1 MTGPYKLPGY
11 HHLFVPGPTNVP
23 DEVLNAI
30 HCAMEDYRGP
40 HIADLVVPLYVDLR
54 KIFKTQ
60 KGHIYVFPSSGTG
73 GWEAA
78 VENTLSPGDKVVMSQ
93 FGRFSYLWVDMCQR
107 LGLDVVNLDVEWG
120 EGAPPERYREILEK
134 DKNHEIKA
142 IFVCQNETATGVTSD
157 CAAFGKILRD
167 LKHPALY
174 FVDGVSSIAS
184 IDFRMDEWGVDL
196 AVAGSQ
202 KGFMLPAGL
211 SIVCASEK
219 AMEAHKTAK
228 LARCYFDFD
237 DMAKTASEGIFPYTP
252 ETQMLRGLRVAVDM
266 LLEEGL
272 DNVFARHHRLGEG
285 LRRAVKEGW
294 GLKLVAKEPKWE
306 SDTVSGILVTE
317 GYDAKQVISLAFHK
331 YNLSLGAGLMQL
343 AGKAFRIGHLG
354 ALNEL
359 MLASAIAGAEMAMR
373 DIGVPVEAG
382 SGVGAA
388 GEYWRSTAG
397 PAEVKGAAASGKAT

>member
-1 MTGPYKLPGY
+1 LPGR

-23 DEVLNAI
+23 DEVLSAI

-40 HIADLVVPLYVDLR
+40 HIADLAVPLYADLK
-54 KIFKTQ
+54 KIFKSETGQ
-60 KGHIYVFPSSGTG
+60 IFIFPSSGSG

-107 LGLDVVNLDVEWG
+107 LGLDVINIDVEWG
-120 EGAPPERYREILEK
+120 EGAPPERYQEILAA
-134 DKNHEIKA
+134 DKAHEIKA

-157 CAAFGKILRD
+157 CGAFGKILRD
-167 LKHPALY
+167 LNHPALY

-211 SIVCASEK
+211 SMVCASEK
-219 AMEAHKTAK
+219 AMEAHKNAK
-228 LARCYFDFD
+228 LKRCYFDFD
-237 DMAKTASEGIFPYTP
+237 DMAKTATEGIFPYTP

-272 DNVFARHHRLGEG
+272 ENVFARQFRLAEG

-306 SDTVSGILVTE
+306 SDTVSGIFVTE
-317 GYDAKQVISLAFHK
+317 GFDAKQVISLAFHR

-343 AGKAFRIGHLG
+343 MGKAFRIGHLG

-359 MLASAIAGAEMAMR
+359 MLASAITGAEMAMR
-373 DIGVPVEAG
+373 DIGVPVEPG

-388 GEYWRSTAG
+388 AEYWRSA
-397 PAEVKGAAASGKAT
+397 VAAAEIKATAASPGA

>member
-1 MTGPYKLPGY
+1 
-11 HHLFVPGPTNVP
+11 
-23 DEVLNAI
+23 
-30 HCAMEDYRGP
+30 
-40 HIADLVVPLYVDLR
+40 
-54 KIFKTQ
+54 
-60 KGHIYVFPSSGTG
+60 
-73 GWEAA
+73 
-78 VENTLSPGDKVVMSQ
+78 
-93 FGRFSYLWVDMCQR
+93 MCQR
-107 LGLDVVNLDVEWG
+107 LGLDVINIDVEWG
-120 EGAPPERYREILEK
+120 EGAPPERYQEILAA
-134 DKNHEIKA
+134 DKAHEIKA

-157 CAAFGKILRD
+157 CGAFGKILRD
-167 LKHPALY
+167 LNHPALY

-211 SIVCASEK
+211 SMVCASEK
-219 AMEAHKTAK
+219 AMEAHKNAK
-228 LARCYFDFD
+228 LKRCYFDFD
-237 DMAKTASEGIFPYTP
+237 DMAKTATEGIFPYTP

-272 DNVFARHHRLGEG
+272 ENVFARQFRLAEG

-306 SDTVSGILVTE
+306 SDTVSGIFVTE
-317 GYDAKQVISLAFHK
+317 GFDAKQVISLAFHR

-343 AGKAFRIGHLG
+343 MGKAFRIGHLG

-359 MLASAIAGAEMAMR
+359 MLASAITGAEMAMR
-373 DIGVPVEAG
+373 DIGVPVEPG

-388 GEYWRSTAG
+388 AEYWRSA
-397 PAEVKGAAASGKAT
+397 VAAAEIKATAASPGA